1 MRRFPKL
8 GHICVCCKIERAKSQ
23 NDASFALRQLHC
35 DKILKTDW
43 SNATQLMQR

>member
-1 MRRFPKL
+1 MLSTNLNSVKA
-8 GHICVCCKIERAKSQ
+8 GSQ
-23 NDASFALRQLHC
+23 NDASLVLRQLRY